1 MFNQGCR
8 FEAGWEALLFLA
20 CLSNGALEEP
30 EAGYGSLVE
39 GVEASQLLALI
50 RQAREKLEVNLQDA
64 GAPPLVVSKDYR
76 IYLGS
81 RRGREIRMRPMT
93 KAVFLLF
100 LNHPEGICFRQLN
113 QYREELQAYYGRLS
127 RLDSKE
133 DIARCVDRVLEE
145 GSRELSVAASRV
157 GESLGGLIDREF
169 LPAYLISGARGGVK
183 RIALD
188 RKLVVWL

>member
-76 IYLGS
+76 IYRTLVHELCIKKGYGS
-81 RRGREIRMRPMT
+81 ME
-93 KAVFLLF
+93 
-100 LNHPEGICFRQLN
+100 
-113 QYREELQAYYGRLS
+113 
-127 RLDSKE
+127 
-133 DIARCVDRVLEE
+133 RVLT
-145 GSRELSVAASRV
+145 
-157 GESLGGLIDREF
+157 
-169 LPAYLISGARGGVK
+169 LPFQ
-183 RIALD
+183 D
-188 RKLVVWL
+188 RKRLGLNLMRSTLATEKEVAKLLRL